1 MKFVNRTSR
10 AAFLEC
16 INYEGNR
23 ELRQTIEAGKEWT
36 VSTFEQTYWVA
47 TANRETDEGLLVN
60 YGWFYS
66 PKKSKSKRERVI
78 ITDCKYDLVF
88 IGFQVFNTFASN
100 ERITLTSLSGDTKG
114 RIHWQRHS

>member
-1 MKFVNRTSR
+1 LLLYIPNVFVLEKLTDLQSKPSDIAVTVKFVNRTSR
-10 AAFLEC
+10 PAFIDC
-16 INYEGNR
+16 INNEGSR

-47 TANRETDEGLLVN
+47 TTNRETDEGLLVN

-78 ITDCKYDLVF
+78 ITDY
-88 IGFQVFNTFASN
+88 I
-100 ERITLTSLSGDTKG
+100 
-114 RIHWQRHS
+114 